1 VKNFTI
7 SLYAFHLR
15 HTLTDAPDEV
25 DPAAH
30 LLWEN
35 LAKLGAT
42 TLPFTALKNLHSKLI
57 CYQNNNYEPQRE
69 QGRQTEW
76 LTDSGSIDL
85 GTFPTTAGI
94 KIQGNLQPFR
104 LHDTYAVDLTLY
116 PESPQISIDIPQ
128 LQLFKPASLLPASIQ
143 ASIGQT
149 IWIYAEVDPSE
160 DCEQLAEK
168 LATAFLA
175 GTPSNPVLIDR
186 DKLFGSSLFEYQT
199 VDPNNSQNPAEQCQI
214 MVLLNNCQADTIAQT
229 TEAYDWLLKLL
240 ASYHKIHYIYRLAR
254 ESYARSRAIYSQLD
268 RQMRDFPTQIA
279 DPKTRL
285 KNLNQLLTKLPF
297 DAMDYH
303 SSLGDIK
310 AHHTAITT
318 NIKNYET
325 CLKKIQSIGDCP
337 QFWQEFLDRTRDR
350 WQNQIQIDLDYLTP
364 GQELFGQM
372 VETIRG
378 VVEIEQAESDRRL
391 ERTIQIVGTGL
402 ATGGIVVS
410 SNPYSLI
417 EKKLTFQLTANL
429 NTVHPFI
436 FSILISICAAFLAGF
451 ATWLL
456 TRSHLNSRQ

>member
-1 VKNFTI
+1 MKNFTI

-25 DPAAH
+25 DPAAQ

-42 TLPFTALKNLHSKLI
+42 TLPFSALKNLHSKLI
-57 CYQNNNYEPQRE
+57 CYQNNYEPQHE
-69 QGRQTEW
+69 QGRPTEW
-76 LTDSGSIDL
+76 LTDYGSIDL
-85 GTFPTTAGI
+85 GSFPTTTGI

-104 LHDTYAVDLTLY
+104 LHDTYAVDLTLS
-116 PESPQISIDIPQ
+116 PESPQISIDITQ

-160 DCEQLAEK
+160 DCQQLAEK

-175 GTPSNPVLIDR
+175 GTPSNPVLNHQ
-186 DKLFGSSLFEYQT
+186 DKLFGSFLFEYQT

-214 MVLLNNCQADTIAQT
+214 MVSLNNTQADTIAKT
-229 TEAYDWLLKLL
+229 TQAYDWLLRLL
-240 ASYHKIHYIYRLAR
+240 SYYHKIHYIYRLSR
-254 ESYARSRAIYSQLD
+254 ESYARSRAIYSKLD

-285 KNLNQLLTKLPF
+285 KNLNKLLTKLPLY
-297 DAMDYH
+297 AINYQ
-303 SSLGDIK
+303 SNLGDIK
-310 AHHTAITT
+310 AHHTAINT

-325 CLKKIQSIGDCP
+325 CLKKIQAIGDCP
-337 QFWQEFLDRTRDR
+337 QFWQEFLDRTCDR
-350 WQNQIQIDLDYLTP
+350 WQNQIQIELDYLSP

-378 VVEIEQAESDRRL
+378 VVETEQAEIDRRL

-402 ATGGIVVS
+402 AAGGIVVS

-417 EKKLTFQLTANL
+417 EKKLTFQLTGNL

-436 FSILISICAAFLAGF
+436 FSILISLCAALLAGF
-451 ATWLL
+451 LTWLL
-456 TRSHLNSRQ
+456 TLSNPNSR